1 MSHRMTAP
9 WIGARRLISATLL
22 ISIASVPSID
32 GSSAQTRSLATD
44 ESIAAAPEEFPT
56 GRFPG
61 GTPSIV
67 RITCQASGIVG
78 TAFKHKSGHLL
89 ASSSSI
95 RSCTEVIVGL
105 PSGDV
110 IMAEVVARDQPT
122 DLALLLPKAPVPG
135 RPLELARLQDVPVG
149 TATAAIGYPAGHIG
163 NSAHIFLGYVSGI
176 HRMQIEAGRSVKK
189 LILGGNYNS
198 GLAGSPLFDKDG
210 NVIGILAGTVS
221 PLSDS
226 TVSALNALKAERG
239 STFIWQQPDG
249 IKVPLS
255 HGQVVAMVLEEI
267 LMQGHYLVGLA
278 TTLRDLSG
286 FLSEHG
292 IEP

>member
-1 MSHRMTAP
+1 MSHRITAP
-9 WIGARRLISATLL
+9 WAAARRLVSAALL
-22 ISIASVPSID
+22 VSIASVPPIG
-32 GSSAQTRSLATD
+32 GSWAQTRSLAAD
-44 ESIAAAPEEFPT
+44 ESIAAAPEDFPT

-89 ASSSSI
+89 ASSNSI
-95 RSCTEVIVGL
+95 RGCTDVIVGL
-105 PSGDV
+105 ASGDT
-110 IMAEVVARDQPT
+110 IMAEVVARDQQT

-149 TATAAIGYPAGHIG
+149 TATAAIGYPAGHMG
-163 NSAHIFLGYVSGI
+163 GSAHIFLGYVSGI
-176 HRMQIEAGRSVKK
+176 HRIQIESGRSFKK

-239 STFIWQQPDG
+239 AAFIWQQPDG
-249 IKVPLS
+249 VKVPLS
-255 HGQVVAMVLEEI
+255 QGQVVAMVLEEI

-278 TTLRDLSG
+278 TPLRDLSE
-286 FLSEHG
+286 FLAEHG